1 MYDTGVG
8 NAFANPVIRGGA
20 AAVDDATR
28 AKFVSEASIT
38 TAMATIHKTADLPH
52 LTLNDK
58 VFAARIKLGTPAAP
72 DPAEEPAPAP
82 PPAPLGKKTT

>member
-20 AAVDDATR
+20 ALVDDATR
-28 AKFVSEASIT
+28 AKFVSEASLT
-38 TAMATIHKTADLPH
+38 TAMAGIHKAADLPH

-58 VFAARIKLGTPAAP
+58 VFAARIKLGQPVAP
-72 DPAEEPAPAP
+72 GPAPAP
-82 PPAPLGKKTT
+82 PPAPKP

>member
-20 AAVDDATR
+20 ALVDDATR

-38 TAMATIHKTADLPH
+38 TAMASIHKAADLPH

-58 VFAARIKLGTPAAP
+58 VFAARIKLGQPVAP
-72 DPAEEPAPAP
+72 DPPAPAP
-82 PPAPLGKKTT
+82 PPAPKS